1 MSFLNKFT
9 ELVFGP
15 EEDDDE
21 IVLSS
26 ANDQPEDFEE
36 ITPKF
41 SSKKSKV
48 VNIAATTQMK
58 VVVVQ
63 IESFEEV
70 RDVADHLRS
79 KKAIVINL
87 EKLEKETAR
96 RVVDF
101 ISGGVYALGASIQK
115 VANGIFLI
123 APYNVN
129 IMADVRDELRNT
141 GIFPWE

>member
-1 MSFLNKFT
+1 MDKELQDEIIKLETKLAYMEDFLNQ
-9 ELVFGP
+9 L
-15 EEDDDE
+15 
-21 IVLSS
+21 
-26 ANDQPEDFEE
+26 Q
-36 ITPKF
+36 
-41 SSKKSKV
+41 
-48 VNIAATTQMK
+48 
-58 VVVVQ
+58 
-63 IESFEEV
+63 EV
-70 RDVADHLRS
+70 TVEHT
-79 KKAIVINL
+79 NL
-87 EKLEKETAR
+87 IEKLEKETAR

>member
-1 MSFLNKFT
+1 MSFMSKFS

-15 EEDDDE
+15 EDDE
-21 IVLSS
+21 EVDFAPSQEESVFEQPTRSS
-26 ANDQPEDFEE
+26 G
-36 ITPKF
+36 
-41 SSKKSKV
+41 KKSKV
-48 VNIAATTQMK
+48 VSIAATTQMK